1 MVCCLN
7 KSLYGLNQAPRAW
20 YSRFA
25 NFLLTLGFTEACFD
39 TSLFIYT
46 RGSDVVYILLYV
58 DDIVLT
64 ASSDSLL
71 RWTIAALQAE
81 FSMKDLGTLDHFLG
95 ISVCRT
101 SASMYLSQRQYI
113 LDILDRAGMS
123 DCKPCSTPVDT
134 NAKLSAVDGD
144 SVADPTDFRS
154 LAGALQ
160 YLTFTDLTS
169 HMLSSRSVST
179 CMTHGSRTL
188 PLSSAFFVDLVAYS
202 DADWAGCPNMRRSTS
217 GYVVFLGDNLV
228 SWSSK
233 HQNTLSRSSAKAK
246 YRAVAET
253 CWLRQLL
260 NELHSPP
267 SKATV
272 VYCDNVN
279 AVYLFTNP
287 EQHQRTKHVEI
298 DLHFVRDRVD
308 AGVVRVLHVP
318 TTSQYADIFTKGL
331 PSSVFS

>member
-1 MVCCLN
+1 MVCRLN

-25 NFLLTLGFTEACFD
+25 NFLLTLGFTEARFD

-58 DDIVLT
+58 DDIMLT

-144 SVADPTDFRS
+144 SVADPTDFWS

-188 PLSSAFFVDLVAYS
+188 PLSSAFFGMFMALLIMDYTFSDLEQLI
-202 DADWAGCPNMRRSTS
+202 WLPTLTPTGR
-217 GYVVFLGDNLV
+217 VVL
-228 SWSSK
+228 
-233 HQNTLSRSSAKAK
+233 T
-246 YRAVAET
+246 
-253 CWLRQLL
+253 
-260 NELHSPP
+260 
-267 SKATV
+267 
-272 VYCDNVN
+272 
-279 AVYLFTNP
+279 
-287 EQHQRTKHVEI
+287 
-298 DLHFVRDRVD
+298 
-308 AGVVRVLHVP
+308 
-318 TTSQYADIFTKGL
+318 
-331 PSSVFS
+331 

>member
-1 MVCCLN
+1 MHD
-7 KSLYGLNQAPRAW
+7 PREPH
-20 YSRFA
+20 
-25 NFLLTLGFTEACFD
+25 L
-39 TSLFIYT
+39 
-46 RGSDVVYILLYV
+46 
-58 DDIVLT
+58 
-64 ASSDSLL
+64 
-71 RWTIAALQAE
+71 AAL
-81 FSMKDLGTLDHFLG
+81 KRILRYVHGTLDHGLH
-95 ISVCRT
+95 I
-101 SASMYLSQRQYI
+101 QRS
-113 LDILDRAGMS
+113 RA
-123 DCKPCSTPVDT
+123 
-134 NAKLSAVDGD
+134 
-144 SVADPTDFRS
+144 
-154 LAGALQ
+154 
-160 YLTFTDLTS
+160 
-169 HMLSSRSVST
+169 
-179 CMTHGSRTL
+179 
-188 PLSSAFFVDLVAYS
+188 VDLVAYS

-298 DLHFVRDRVD
+298 DLHFVCDRVD

-331 PSSVFS
+331 PSSIFS